1 MLFFALSCAQA
12 ALFLDMLRRL
22 SATSA
27 AVLCAA
33 YVMMTQVYFVYRA
46 AFFESYRFPVGSY
59 GSFYYRTDEGV
70 LIYACIFFII
80 YLSTVGLKVKSSA
93 TLRHSFA
100 EDSRI
105 HRLIGPVSLIILAIT
120 LTRLATIDP
129 AILWYN
135 TEYLLIGSRA
145 GLLIDNAIFALVAS
159 ISSLIMVIAGVSFA
173 CAVLLRRWVPAA
185 VFGVSVLILNI
196 IAVAGASRSAAIPAA
211 AIAVTF
217 FLLGTVKH
225 RIWAALLLV
234 TCLATI
240 ALALIG
246 RSIDELG
253 ISSIPD
259 HFSVLFSEEGPLYI
273 EMLLLNLSQGIFV
286 TTDSIYIGGTFP
298 DLYKWLSF
306 SPFPSAI
313 DGFERIRHF
322 QVRLHS
328 FVPMSALGE
337 VYNFGW
343 PWMVW
348 FSIVL
353 GFLLRSNA
361 RLDTARYPFVA
372 IMSSL
377 LIFVFFVMANAY
389 PMRNVFRQFLIA
401 YVVVYW
407 PVIWPAIRRPFART
421 WPKAVGR
428 GRRIA

>member
-70 LIYACIFFII
+70 LIYACIFFLIFI
-80 YLSTVGLKVKSSA
+80 STVGLRIRTGASLGRA
-93 TLRHSFA
+93 FW
-100 EDSRI
+100 EDTRI
-105 HRLIGPVSLIILAIT
+105 HSLIGPVSIVILALT
-120 LTRLATIDP
+120 LMRLMTIDP

-135 TEYLLIGSRA
+135 NEYLLIGSRA
-145 GLLIDNAIFALVAS
+145 GLLVNNPIFALLAS
-159 ISSLIMVIAGVSFA
+159 LSSLIMLVAGVAFA
-173 CAVLLRRWVPAA
+173 CAVILRRWVSAA
-185 VFGVSVLILNI
+185 ILGSSLMILGV
-196 IAVAGASRSAAIPAA
+196 IAVAGASRNAALPAA
-211 AIAVTF
+211 AMAVTF
-217 FLLGTVKH
+217 FLLGTAKH
-225 RIWAALLLV
+225 RIWAALMALV
-234 TCLATI
+234 CLGTI
-240 ALALIG
+240 VVALIG
-246 RSIDELG
+246 RSTDELG
-253 ISSIPD
+253 ISSIP
-259 HFSVLFSEEGPLYI
+259 HNFNMLFSEEGSQYI
-273 EMLLLNLSQGIFV
+273 EIMFLNLSQGIFV